1 MYHCDYLLWSFQHSS
16 VSLLEMIKYPPL
28 RKAKW
33 MLSFLWGRKLHFNLG
48 WSFQWLLH
56 LHQENTSYFCLSLL
70 TFSIHPLFF
79 FCSSTRMKSILPS
92 NISPQPDNGK
102 QWPTHFSTFFP
113 ISQIEGGSWSLPN
126 VLQPLFPDLWLHVR
140 HMLGRSCCMF
150 APRGTTDP
158 PVTWPLF
165 YPLLSH
171 SLMLVLFHNIN
182 NVK

>member
-1 MYHCDYLLWSFQHSS
+1 MSTFNKSKMDVKFPVGEETPLQSWLIIPMAIALTPRKHISFLSKFAYFQHSPT
-16 VSLLEMIKYPPL
+16 V
-28 RKAKW
+28 
-33 MLSFLWGRKLHFNLG
+33 FL
-48 WSFQWLLH
+48 
-56 LHQENTSYFCLSLL
+56 
-70 TFSIHPLFF
+70 
-79 FCSSTRMKSILPS
+79 CSSTRMKNILPS

-165 YPLLSH
+165 YPLLSC
-171 SLMLVLFHNIN
+171 SLMLMLFHNIN
-182 NVK
+182 NVQ